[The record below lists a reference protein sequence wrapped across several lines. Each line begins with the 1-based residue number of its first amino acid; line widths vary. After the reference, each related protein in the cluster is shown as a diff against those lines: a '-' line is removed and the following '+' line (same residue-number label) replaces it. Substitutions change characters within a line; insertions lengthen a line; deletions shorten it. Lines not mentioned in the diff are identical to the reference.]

1 MLYTGPWGS
10 VHFFPLCFL
19 YWIISINLSL
29 SSLTLLCHSFLLLSP
44 HRRSYKCPSISPH
57 EGQRVKQDMNLNS
70 NRESCLQVFWYL
82 ALVALCQQKI
92 IHAKM
97 TVGKNGSST
106 FCRLI
111 KHTHTYIHTHTQI
124 KVKVYH
130 GFQNPMWPCSFY
142 LPRFIQALFLSL
154 LTVTIL
160 SFFIHHGS
168 QYNWAQSLQFGVTD
182 ELLCPKSC

>member
-44 HRRSYKCPSISPH
+44 HRHSYKCPSISPH

-82 ALVALCQQKI
+82 ALVALCQQKN

-97 TVGKNGSST
+97 TVGKNGSSK

-111 KHTHTYIHTHTQI
+111 KHTHTYIHTHTHNWWVATYLTHTLSWLFAPGGCMGWHQTQI
-124 KVKVYH
+124 APV
-130 GFQNPMWPCSFY
+130 PA
-142 LPRFIQALFLSL
+142 FIFLS
-154 LTVTIL
+154 V
-160 SFFIHHGS
+160 HPGS
-168 QYNWAQSLQFGVTD
+168 CHY
-182 ELLCPKSC
+182 SCEKDGQVGLP

>member
-82 ALVALCQQKI
+82 ALVALCQQKN

-111 KHTHTYIHTHTQI
+111 KHTHTYIHTHTQLMGCHI
-124 KVKVYH
+124 SDPHSELAVCSRWLH
-130 GFQNPMWPCSFY
+130 GLTPDTNCPCACFHI
-142 LPRFIQALFLSL
+142 PLSP
-154 LTVTIL
+154 
-160 SFFIHHGS
+160 SR
-168 QYNWAQSLQFGVTD
+168 
-182 ELLCPKSC
+182 